1 MLENLKTLSSQE
13 SITMTKLEKVLGDFS
28 EKYSAKWLIKSIDK
42 AERNAEKKYPESIE
56 RHKIEKIPTIEGKLK
71 YAKEKNLEDRPD
83 ILGSIESARASRT
96 PMNDKELRSRAA
108 KYGAI
113 TKASN
118 YQSGKTDKK

>member
-1 MLENLKTLSSQE
+1 
-13 SITMTKLEKVLGDFS
+13 MTKLETALCNFNEQSK
-28 EKYSAKWLIKSIDK
+28 EPSIASKFLKRVDEI
-42 AERNAEKKYPESIE
+42 ERDAEKRFPESVE
-56 RHKIEKIPTIEGKLK
+56 RHKMEKIPTIEGKIK
-71 YAKEKNLEDRPD
+71 YAKENNLEDRPE
-83 ILGSIESARASRT
+83 IEGSIESARASGT

>member
-1 MLENLKTLSSQE
+1 
-13 SITMTKLEKVLGDFS
+13 MTKLEKVLGDFS
-28 EKYSAKWLIKSIDK
+28 EMNLAKRLIKSIDRT
-42 AERNAEKKYPESIE
+42 ERNVEKKYPESIE
-56 RHKIEKIPTIEGKLK
+56 RHKIEKIPTIEGKIK
-71 YAKEKNLEDRPD
+71 YAKENNLEDRPE
-83 ILGSIESARASRT
+83 IAGSIESARASGT